1 MILIA
6 HKSLLLIACL
16 NVTIFGTMSLF
27 FMTLDH
33 LVMFHVFRTR
43 LLLETAMEYA
53 KKKIL
58 VWWDLNS
65 CQVPTDFK
73 KVSSIAKNIRVA
85 LRNAN
90 FHGEIT
96 VKAYGD
102 EDIIPS
108 EVRQALYFTG
118 ISLHLSGI
126 N

>member
-1 MILIA
+1 
-6 HKSLLLIACL
+6 
-16 NVTIFGTMSLF
+16 
-27 FMTLDH
+27 
-33 LVMFHVFRTR
+33 MFRLFRTR
-43 LLLETAMEYA
+43 LLLETTMEYA
-53 KKKIL
+53 KKKIS

-73 KVSSIAKNIRVA
+73 KVSSIAKNIRLA

-108 EVRQALYFTG
+108 EVRHALYFTG
-118 ISLHLSGI
+118 ISLYKSGI